1 MKKDKKIKKKRS
13 GRPVGAMLLCMAIGA
28 VCGIITAIYLDSV
41 FEEYGLILSILIKI
55 AFFLASYYIQT
66 IIHELGHM
74 LAGLM
79 SGYSFGS
86 FRIGS
91 VMLVKENSKIKL
103 KKHSVAGTGG
113 QCLMIPPKME
123 NGRFPV
129 IFYNL
134 GGVILNFLTL
144 PICVLLLS
152 HTIGKPFWYTLCVTM
167 FLAGFISAATNGI
180 PLRLGMVNN
189 DGSNARELYKNEEAM
204 RVFHNQFMTM
214 AALSDGKPLSKMP
227 AEWFFMPSE
236 AGFKNS
242 ITVSGAVFRENWL
255 MERNEYDEALELID
269 LLLNADSALIGLHRS
284 LLTCDKI
291 LILLL
296 RGEGERARELA
307 SGKELRVFFKQ
318 MKGNISI
325 IRVQYAMAKLL
336 DNDEKRAAELLEQF
350 EKCAKAHPYPVEIIG
365 ERRILAQIDAASEGK

>member
-13 GRPVGAMLLCMAIGA
+13 GRPVGAMILCMAIGA

-74 LAGLM
+74 IAGLM

-91 VMLVKENSKIKL
+91 VMLVKENGKIKL

-189 DGSNARELYKNEEAM
+189 DGSNARELHKNEEAM
-204 RVFHNQFMTM
+204 RVFHNQFMTV
-214 AALSDGKPLSKMP
+214 AALSDGKPLAQMP

-236 AGFKNS
+236 TGFKNS

-307 SGKELRVFFKQ
+307 SGKELQVFFKQ
-318 MKGNISI
+318 MKRNISI

-336 DNDEKRAAELLEQF
+336 DNDERRAAELLEQF
-350 EKCAKAHPYPVEIIG
+350 EKCAKTHPYPVEIIG

>member
-13 GRPVGAMLLCMAIGA
+13 GRPVGAMILCMAIGA
-28 VCGIITAIYLDSV
+28 VCGIITVIYLDSV

-66 IIHELGHM
+66 IIHKLGHM

-91 VMLVKENSKIKL
+91 VMFVKENGKIKL

-113 QCLMIPPKME
+113 QCLMVPPKME

-214 AALSDGKPLSKMP
+214 AALSDGKPLAQMP

-296 RGEGERARELA
+296 RGEGERARGLA
-307 SGKELRVFFKQ
+307 SGKELQVFFKQ

-336 DNDEKRAAELLEQF
+336 DKDEKRAAELLEQF
-350 EKCAKAHPYPVEIIG
+350 EKCAKTHPYPVEIIG

>member
-13 GRPVGAMLLCMAIGA
+13 GRPVGAMILCMAIGA

-91 VMLVKENSKIKL
+91 VMLVKENGKIKL

-113 QCLMIPPKME
+113 QCLMVPPKME

-214 AALSDGKPLSKMP
+214 AALSDGKPLAQMP

-307 SGKELRVFFKQ
+307 SGKELQVFFKQ

-336 DNDEKRAAELLEQF
+336 DKDEKRAAELLEQF
-350 EKCAKAHPYPVEIIG
+350 EKCAKTHPYPVEIIG